1 MRGHDEEFSAGPP
14 FTGKSMRYGDG
25 FDMPNKHKALKKA
38 LALAEKKQKH
48 VKNQTPNRQ
57 PNMPEAK

>member
-1 MRGHDEEFSAGPP
+1 MSR
-14 FTGKSMRYGDG
+14 RYGDG